1 MNENLTIHTSTP
13 FGSGEVT
20 TDKTVGV
27 ATVATFGADTL
38 INVSTCDVR
47 PGNGNDLDEI
57 TRNAVR
63 LTIHSSY
70 WGDDGEIR
78 VDTVT
83 AITPAQ
89 ALSLAQRLISQATAV
104 LEAK

>member
-1 MNENLTIHTSTP
+1 
-13 FGSGEVT
+13 
-20 TDKTVGV
+20 
-27 ATVATFGADTL
+27 
-38 INVSTCDVR
+38 
-47 PGNGNDLDEI
+47 
-57 TRNAVR
+57 

-104 LEAK
+104 LEVK

>member
-1 MNENLTIHTSTP
+1 MNENLTIRTSTP

-38 INVSTCDVR
+38 INVSTCDGR
-47 PGNGNDLDEI
+47 PGNDLDEI

>member
-1 MNENLTIHTSTP
+1 MNENLTIH
-13 FGSGEVT
+13 SGEAMS
-20 TDKTVGV
+20 TDRDTVR
-27 ATVATFGADTL
+27 TVATLGADTL
-38 INVSTCDVR
+38 INVSTCDGR
-47 PGNGNDLDEI
+47 PGNDFNEI

-104 LEAK
+104 LEVK